1 MRKRITIAAALLAL
15 VLAAAAGATK
25 PGAGS
30 EASARVFWVNPVQSL
45 QDEKLTDQKD
55 ARSAVPMGAYK
66 NVTLQFLDGSGYLS
80 GTYARIRNEVG
91 SPAFSPANG
100 GTFNYFRDQDE
111 FEQVMAYYW
120 VTQAQLYLQRLGFTG
135 DRAILENGIDVRIN
149 QWGQDNSFFWDKHNV
164 LRFGKGGVDDAEDAE
179 VIFHE
184 YGHAI
189 QGDQQPGFGP
199 GLQSGSIG
207 EGFGDYFAVSF
218 GNAFTGNTF
227 EPACVMDWDATFYTS
242 AEPHCLR
249 KTNGDLH
256 WPRPADEQGE
266 VHRWGT
272 MWSRAL
278 WDINQGLNDNERAD
292 KIIIGAQFTDAFG
305 VDPSFAQASLATV
318 EYAKAH
324 DAPAAQVVCDAF
336 VDRGF
341 IDEDDC
347 DL

>member
-1 MRKRITIAAALLAL
+1 MRIRITIAAALLAL

-30 EASARVFWVNPVQSL
+30 EAAARVFWINPVQSL
-45 QDEKLTDQKD
+45 QNEDLTDQKD
-55 ARSAVPMGAYK
+55 ARSAVPLAAYK
-66 NVTLQFLDGSGYLS
+66 DVTLQFLDGSGYLS
-80 GTYARIRNEVG
+80 GRYVTIRNEVG
-91 SPAFSPANG
+91 SPAYSPANG

-120 VTQAQLYLQRLGFTG
+120 ITQAQLYLQSLGFTG

-149 QWGQDNSFFWDKHNV
+149 QWGQDNSYFWDKHHV

-179 VIFHE
+179 VILHE

-227 EPACVMDWDATFYTS
+227 QPACVMDWDATFYTS
-242 AEPHCLR
+242 TVPHCLR
-249 KTNGDLH
+249 TTDRPET
-256 WPRPADEQGE
+256 WPRPPDEQGE
-266 VHRWGT
+266 VHRWGRL
-272 MWSRAL
+272 WSRAL
-278 WDINQGLNDNERAD
+278 WDINQALGNVRAD
-292 KIIIGAQFTDAFG
+292 RIIIGAQFTDAFG
-305 VDPSFAQASLATV
+305 VDPLFADASNATV
-318 EYAKAH
+318 CYAAAT
-324 DAPAAQVVCDAF
+324 DAPAVPAVLKAF

-341 IDEDDC
+341 ITEMPDC
-347 DL
+347 D